1 MNTTKVSVFGT
12 NKKTARIA
20 GAFYLFFIIATAIA
34 NISREKLI
42 VFGDAITT
50 AQNIQASEGF
60 FRIGFFSD
68 ILAGILFLLAAWA
81 LYALLKQLN
90 KNIAL
95 LFLLLNLGG
104 VAVPGSKYA

>member
-1 MNTTKVSVFGT
+1 MNMTIESPIGN

-20 GAFYLFFIIATAIA
+20 GALYLFFIIATAIA
-34 NISREKLI
+34 NVSRTKLI
-42 VFGDAITT
+42 VPGDAITT

-81 LYALLKQLN
+81 LYTLLKQLN
-90 KNIAL
+90 KL
-95 LFLLLNLGG
+95 SRKLF
-104 VAVPGSKYA
+104 